1 MQNREMS
8 PRMMTVR
15 EVASTGILSE
25 HALRVLL
32 KKGKLPA
39 IYVGKKALINFDKLC
54 ENLNSLSSNVI
65 TAEEFYVYSHE

>member
-1 MQNREMS
+1 MS

>member
-15 EVASTGILSE
+15 EVASTGVLSE

-32 KKGKLPA
+32 KKGNLPA
-39 IYVGKKALINFDKLC
+39 IYVGNKALINFDKLC

-65 TAEEFYVYSHE
+65 TAEEMYVYDHE

>member
-15 EVASTGILSE
+15 EVASTGVLSE

-39 IYVGKKALINFDKLC
+39 IYVGNKALINFDKLC

-65 TAEEFYVYSHE
+65 TAEEFYVYNHD

>member
-1 MQNREMS
+1 MIAREIG

-32 KKGKLPA
+32 KEGRLPA
-39 IYVGKKALINFDKLC
+39 IYVGNKALINYDKLC
-54 ENLNSLSSNVI
+54 EELNKLDSNVI
-65 TAEEFYVYSHE
+65 TPEEE